1 MWSPPTPR
9 VTNTPSRA
17 AKGVS
22 LACGGY
28 ENNLEMQR
36 DFHGMDVVYTAGTPG
51 NTGDGIKMLMEA
63 GATIVC
69 QAIAT
74 ALVNAFAQ

>member
-17 AKGVS
+17 EKGVL

-36 DFHGMDVVYTAGTPG
+36 DFHGMDVVYTAVTPG